1 MRGLLV
7 MAAVYAL
14 LMFVVYLVLRRIF
27 SRCGKYLLLGISDV
41 VAFLVVL
48 AVALLDICTPGG
60 DLNGMLGQ
68 TLLLVYGP
76 VAAVILIC
84 IVVARW
90 RSTKR

>member
-1 MRGLLV
+1 

-68 TLLLVYGP
+68 ILLLVYGP
-76 VAAVILIC
+76 VAVIILILIC
-84 IVVARW
+84 ILVAR
-90 RSTKR
+90 RRNTKR

>member
-1 MRGLLV
+1 MRELLV

-14 LMFVVYLVLRRIF
+14 LMFVVYLILRRIF
-27 SRCGKYLLLGISDV
+27 RRLGKYLLLGISDV

-68 TLLLVYGP
+68 ILLWVYGP
-76 VAAVILIC
+76 VAFIVMVV
-84 IVVARW
+84 IVVLGV
-90 RSTKR
+90 RSRKR

>member
-1 MRGLLV
+1 MRWLLV

-48 AVALLDICTPGG
+48 VVALLDICTPGG
-60 DLNGMLGQ
+60 DLNGMPGQ
-68 TLLLVYGP
+68 ILLLIYGP
-76 VAAVILIC
+76 VAVVVMVVILI
-84 IVVARW
+84 VWW
-90 RSTKR
+90 RNKKR